1 MPFDWFEY
9 RAVAQTLSQNADEA
23 SLRTAV
29 SRAYYCAYHQ
39 ARIHLAELHHFQASE
54 DKPAHDQVWR
64 EFSKM
69 GMSYREVWN
78 KGDRLKKF
86 RVDAD
91 YRSDAHINAETA
103 AASIKLADRVIECL
117 RQIHSKTQIS
127 QP

>member
-1 MPFDWFEY
+1 
-9 RAVAQTLSQNADEA
+9 
-23 SLRTAV
+23 
-29 SRAYYCAYHQ
+29 
-39 ARIHLAELHHFQASE
+39 
-54 DKPAHDQVWR
+54 
-64 EFSKM
+64 M

-91 YRSDAHINAETA
+91 YRSDASINAETA

-117 RQIHSKTQIS
+117 GQIRSKTPIS